1 MKNHWLLLFLCIF
14 LCRAWDCFVRS
25 LDHSYLGSLL
35 SHVIVALLPLIHIQP
50 KETTAVFYF
59 LIVENRYHTK
69 YFHFVSSCNRNCTE
83 WNLSST
89 EIWKFSIFLWSN
101 NLFYKISTL
110 NFKEILE
117 FDKGYPHLKRYS
129 FIDLIKN
136 IWRCDQVTASSECFP
151 WHHYW
156 ACFQILSFCYW
167 NGKQFASMGHAGRI
181 TMTASIYPKV
191 GRSIRSGNRKE
202 SLYLTLFYELESSL
216 WRAQN
221 WSHPFCIWSHH
232 LRENQGVLLI
242 LFVCLFFD
250 TFFLRF
256 ELSWL
261 ELLSTVLGLNFYSC
275 YFL

>member
-136 IWRCDQVTASSECFP
+136 IWWCDQVTASSECFP

-167 NGKQFASMGHAGRI
+167 NGKQFASTGHAGRI

-191 GRSIRSGNRKE
+191 GRSIQSGNRKE
-202 SLYLTLFYELESSL
+202 MKSLFDSILRIRVIIMESAELITSFLHLITPSK
-216 WRAQN
+216 RK
-221 WSHPFCIWSHH
+221 SRCI
-232 LRENQGVLLI
+232 I
-242 LFVCLFFD
+242 YFVCLFVFWYFFFFFKIWIIMTW
-250 TFFLRF
+250 TFKH
-256 ELSWL
+256 SVG
-261 ELLSTVLGLNFYSC
+261 S
-275 YFL
+275 